1 MASVYVSRSNA
12 VLTFAGVFQFDSV
25 SSGQYLAAQ
34 WSSTT
39 SNQVFALIN
48 LATAQARFQTRFQD
62 GTLIRL
68 GTGAGTTA
76 INTQYIGVGQ
86 FKQNHS
92 KAVLNDTDYTDTNVN
107 STVNH
112 ATSDF
117 ALGHRPD
124 SAGGKFNGKLQEFCV
139 WSQAT
144 NTHDRNALSDAID
157 GHYGT
162 Y

>member
-1 MASVYVSRSNA
+1 MN
-12 VLTFAGVFQFDSV
+12 
-25 SSGQYLAAQ
+25 SG
-34 WSSTT
+34 S
-39 SNQVFALIN
+39 
-48 LATAQARFQTRFQD
+48 
-62 GTLIRL
+62 
-68 GTGAGTTA
+68 GTTA
-76 INTQYIGVGQ
+76 ANTQYIGVGQ

-92 KAVLNDTDYTDTNVN
+92 KGVLNDTDYTDTNVN

-112 ATSDF
+112 ATSTF
-117 ALGHRPD
+117 AIGRRPD
-124 SAGGKFNGKLQEFCV
+124 TGANYTNGKVQEFCV